1 MLALMAAGSIF
12 FPGLF
17 MLSKQTLR
25 HMMGWSDG
33 DAAIVSTRLV
43 SSIQAVMASSAGCII
58 ASSCRDVMEDRHW
71 LTDTYILF
79 ATPYFAYDIY
89 AMFLC
94 YWHKLQVKGH
104 EEKEGFRVR
113 SMGAAVVG
121 YLRRERLM
129 VLHHIFMV
137 IFCFPASLLWRQ
149 GKGDFFQGVL
159 FLAELSTPSVCLGK
173 VLIQYKKQHTLLHKV
188 NGGLM
193 LLTFFSCRVLLFPY
207 LYYAYSR
214 YASIPV
220 YTVPLVAPWQCN
232 LGAALLWP
240 LQLYWFTLI
249 CRGALRQ
256 FIVGRSNSPPSPTL
270 PPSSF
275 KTDHD
280 GCCLTPGNSCMSHQ
294 EDGQTDRR

>member
-1 MLALMAAGSIF
+1 MLALLTAGSVF

-17 MLSKQTLR
+17 VLSKQTLK
-25 HMMGWSDG
+25 HMMGWSEG
-33 DAAIVSTRLV
+33 DAVIVSTRLV

-58 ASSCRDVMEDRHW
+58 ATSCRDVMEDRHW

-94 YWHKLQVKGH
+94 YWHKLRVKGH
-104 EEKEGFRVR
+104 EEE
-113 SMGAAVVG
+113 GAAGSMRAAVAG
-121 YLRRERLM
+121 YLRRELLM
-129 VLHHIFMV
+129 VLHHVFMV
-137 IFCFPASLLWRQ
+137 VFCFPASLLWRQ

-173 VLIQYKKQHTLLHKV
+173 VLIQYKQQRSLLHRV

-193 LLTFFSCRVLLFPY
+193 LLTFFGCRVALFPY
-207 LYYAYSR
+207 LYYAYGR

-256 FIVGRSNSPPSPTL
+256 FTGRSNSPPQT
-270 PPSSF
+270 F
-275 KTDHD
+275 KGDLD
-280 GCCLTPGNSCMSHQ
+280 GCSTPSNCCMSHQ
-294 EDGQTDRR
+294 DGGTDRR

>member
-1 MLALMAAGSIF
+1 MLALLAAGSVF

-17 MLSKQTLR
+17 LMSKQALK
-25 HMMGWSDG
+25 HMMGWREG
-33 DAAIVSTRLV
+33 DAATVSARLV
-43 SSIQAVMASSAGCII
+43 SSVQAVMASSAGCVI
-58 ASSCRDVMEDRHW
+58 ASSCRDVIEDKHW
-71 LTDTYILF
+71 LTNAYILF

-104 EEKEGFRVR
+104 EEGGVR
-113 SMGAAVVG
+113 SMSAAVAG
-121 YLRRERLM
+121 YLRREPLM
-129 VLHHIFMV
+129 VLHHVFMV
-137 IFCFPASLLWRQ
+137 AFCFPASLLWRQ
-149 GKGDFFQGVL
+149 GKGDYFQGVL

-188 NGGLM
+188 NGVLM

-220 YTVPLVAPWQCN
+220 YEVPLVAPWQCN

-249 CRGALRQ
+249 CRGALRLSA
-256 FIVGRSNSPPSPTL
+256 GR
-270 PPSSF
+270 PSSTPPTF
-275 KTDHD
+275 QTD
-280 GCCLTPGNSCMSHQ
+280 GCMNWSDSCSQ
-294 EDGQTDRR
+294 RQTDKR

>member
-1 MLALMAAGSIF
+1 MSALMAAGSVF

-17 MLSKQTLR
+17 LLSKQTLK
-25 HMMGWSDG
+25 HIMGWSEG

-43 SSIQAVMASSAGCII
+43 SSVQAVMASSAGWII
-58 ASSCRDVMEDRHW
+58 TSSCRDVVEDSHW

-94 YWHKLQVKGH
+94 YRHRLQVKGH
-104 EEKEGFRVR
+104 EGV
-113 SMGAAVVG
+113 GAAVAG
-121 YLRRERLM
+121 YLRREKLM
-129 VLHHIFMV
+129 VLHHVFMV
-137 IFCFPASLLWRQ
+137 LWRQ

-159 FLAELSTPSVCLGK
+159 FLAELSTPFVCLAK
-173 VLIQYKKQHTLLHKV
+173 VLIQHTLLHKV
-188 NGGLM
+188 NGVLM

-214 YASIPV
+214 YASIPL
-220 YTVPLVAPWQCN
+220 YAVPLVAPWQCN

-249 CRGALRQ
+249 CRGALRPS
-256 FIVGRSNSPPSPTL
+256 VPAGRSTSTC
-270 PPSSF
+270 
-275 KTDHD
+275 KDERGEKRDH
-280 GCCLTPGNSCMSHQ
+280 LIS
-294 EDGQTDRR
+294 

>member
-1 MLALMAAGSIF
+1 MSALMAAGSVF

-17 MLSKQTLR
+17 LLSKQTLK
-25 HMMGWSDG
+25 HIMGWSEG

-43 SSIQAVMASSAGCII
+43 SSVQAVMASSAGWII
-58 ASSCRDVMEDRHW
+58 TSSCRDVVEDSHW

-94 YWHKLQVKGH
+94 YRHRLQVKGH
-104 EEKEGFRVR
+104 EGV
-113 SMGAAVVG
+113 GAAVAG
-121 YLRRERLM
+121 YLRREKLM
-129 VLHHIFMV
+129 VLHHVFMV
-137 IFCFPASLLWRQ
+137 AFCFPASLLWRQ

-159 FLAELSTPSVCLGK
+159 FLAELSTPFVCLAK
-173 VLIQYKKQHTLLHKV
+173 VLIQYRKQHTLLHKV
-188 NGGLM
+188 NGVLM

-214 YASIPV
+214 YASIPL
-220 YTVPLVAPWQCN
+220 YAVPLVAPWQCN

-249 CRGALRQ
+249 CRGALRPS
-256 FIVGRSNSPPSPTL
+256 VPAGRSTSTC
-270 PPSSF
+270 
-275 KTDHD
+275 KDER
-280 GCCLTPGNSCMSHQ
+280 GGCLTMRSCCRSHQ
-294 EDGQTDRR
+294 EDGH

>member
-1 MLALMAAGSIF
+1 MLALLAAGSVF

-17 MLSKQTLR
+17 MVSKKTLKHTR
-25 HMMGWSDG
+25 GWREG
-33 DAAIVSTRLV
+33 DAAIVSARLV
-43 SSIQAVMASSAGCII
+43 SSVQAVMASSAGCVI
-58 ASSCRDVMEDRHW
+58 ASSCRDVLEDRHW
-71 LTDTYILF
+71 LTETYILF

-104 EEKEGFRVR
+104 EEEEEAGGGGR
-113 SMGAAVVG
+113 SVGAAVAG
-121 YLRRERLM
+121 YLRRELLM
-129 VLHHIFMV
+129 VLHHVFMV
-137 IFCFPASLLWRQ
+137 AFCFPASLLWRQ

-159 FLAELSTPSVCLGK
+159 FLAELSTPFVCLGK
-173 VLIQYKKQHTLLHKV
+173 VLIQYQKQHTLLHKV

-193 LLTFFSCRVLLFPY
+193 LLSFFTCRVLLFPY

-249 CRGALRQ
+249 CRGALRL
-256 FIVGRSNSPPSPTL
+256 FVTGRSKSPPPT
-270 PPSSF
+270 S
-275 KTDHD
+275 KADHA
-280 GCCLTPGNSCMSHQ
+280 GCSTASNGCTSHK
-294 EDGQTDRR
+294 GDRR

>member
-1 MLALMAAGSIF
+1 MAALIAAGSVF

-17 MLSKQTLR
+17 LLSKKGLKHT
-25 HMMGWSDG
+25 MGWSEG

-43 SSIQAVMASSAGCII
+43 SSVQAIMASSAGCII
-58 ASSCRDVMEDRHW
+58 ASSCRDIIQDRHW

-94 YWHKLQVKGH
+94 DWHKLQVKDH
-104 EEKEGFRVR
+104 MEEEGGRIR
-113 SMGAAVVG
+113 STRAAVVG
-121 YLRRERLM
+121 YLRRELLM

-137 IFCFPASLLWRQ
+137 AFCFPASLLWRE
-149 GKGDFFQGVL
+149 GKGDYFQGLL

-173 VLIQYKKQHTLLHKV
+173 VLIQYRKQHTLLHKV

-193 LLTFFSCRVLLFPY
+193 LLTFFGCRVLLFPY

-214 YASIPV
+214 YASIPL
-220 YTVPLVAPWQCN
+220 YSVPLVTPWQCN

-240 LQLYWFTLI
+240 LQLYWFALI
-249 CRGALRQ
+249 CRGALRL
-256 FIVGRSNSPPSPTL
+256 FITGRSKSPQTTL
-270 PPSSF
+270 KDESCL
-275 KTDHD
+275 KQNN
-280 GCCLTPGNSCMSHQ
+280 GCTCHQ
-294 EDGQTDRR
+294 EEGQTRRH